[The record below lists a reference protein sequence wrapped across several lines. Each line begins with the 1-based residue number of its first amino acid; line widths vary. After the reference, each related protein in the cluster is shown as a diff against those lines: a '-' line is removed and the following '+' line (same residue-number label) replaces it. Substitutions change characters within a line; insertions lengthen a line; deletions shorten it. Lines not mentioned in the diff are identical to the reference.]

1 MTPPLNRLDLQF
13 RRNVNKLISVELQ
26 LEELHQL
33 AGWVAP
39 WSPLLQR
46 WYLGS
51 SISKVDAMQ
60 YEAFDSKGPTTAALA
75 VIKEK
80 QKDRAGFQSIGL
92 WTGQDNDDEA
102 SGMTSQSNLLG
113 RPDAISFRPAVEIQI
128 IDWKQGAELIRSAVT
143 LWPARFATFNPLWY
157 VEKKVFKDRP
167 GVGWM
172 IYLPKVLTAQ
182 QVPEARMLVPVM
194 SSSKK
199 QLGTI
204 IVSVTDE
211 PFSIENPAHLK
222 IANDIEIRLV
232 DQDLLPR
239 YADL

>member
-1 MTPPLNRLDLQF
+1 MTPPLFRLDLQF
-13 RRNVNKLISVELQ
+13 RRNACRLISVELQ
-26 LEELHQL
+26 LSELHQL
-33 AGWVAP
+33 ACWVAP

-51 SISKVDAMQ
+51 STSKADALQ
-60 YEAFDSKGPTTAALA
+60 YEAFDSNGPTTAALA
-75 VIKEK
+75 VISEK
-80 QKDRAGFQSIGL
+80 TKDVADIRSIGL
-92 WTGQDNDDEA
+92 WNGEDNNDDA
-102 SGMTSQSNLLG
+102 AGMTSLSNLLG
-113 RPDAISFRPAVEIQI
+113 RPDAISFRPPVELKIT
-128 IDWKQGAELIRSAVT
+128 DWKKGAELVRSAAT
-143 LWPARFATFNPLWY
+143 LWPALFATFGPFWY

-172 IYLPKVLTAQ
+172 IYLPKVLTTQ

-194 SSSKK
+194 GNGKK

-211 PFSIENPAHLK
+211 PFSLENPAHVK
-222 IANDIEIRLV
+222 IANDIEVRLV